1 MKKLLKS
8 IILLLTLSGCAQEK
22 NCAEFKTGKFNYVD
36 EKLPFEIIRNDTLQI
51 ERNLKTGVE
60 IHTSVEWKSDCE
72 YILTYK
78 KILNINRDVSDVI
91 GKQIFVNI
99 LEIDGNK
106 IKVQAKSDAID
117 DELEFIKTE

>member
-1 MKKLLKS
+1 MKKLLTF
-8 IILLLTLSGCAQEK
+8 ILLLLTLSSCAQEK
-22 NCAEFKTGKFNYVD
+22 NCAEFKTGKFKYVD

-51 ERNLKTGVE
+51 ERNLKTSVE
-60 IHTSVEWKSDCE
+60 IHTSVEWKSECE

-78 KILNINRDVSDVI
+78 KIININRDVSDII

-99 LEIDGNK
+99 LETDGNK

>member
-1 MKKLLKS
+1 MKKLHTL
-8 IILLLTLSGCAQEK
+8 IILLLTLSSCAQEK
-22 NCAEFKTGKFNYVD
+22 NCSEFKIGKFKYTD
-36 EKLPFEIIRNDTLQI
+36 EKMPFEIIRNDTLQI

-60 IHTSVEWKSDCE
+60 IHTSVDWKSECE

-99 LEIDGNK
+99 LETDGNK